1 MTWRPRKRL
10 RRLPA
15 GKTKTVWEARYKDVH
30 SQVRVAKP
38 DWNGGK
44 GTFELKREAQRAIDE
59 AVAQPVPERASAV
72 GVYLPR
78 WLKTRPRSER
88 TDKTNEHRIRRVL
101 AVELEGLPLAE
112 WDMRDLR
119 RRHGYEL
126 AAHML
131 TSQGRSPGGAR
142 NILRALSAMAE
153 DAVTDE
159 LAELN
164 PWIGV
169 KVRDDDRR
177 ATKPPRALCVWSFE
191 EMHEFA
197 AYAGPYE
204 PMIRTMSDCGVRLG
218 ECLALHRVD
227 HRDGEFDIR
236 LTAWEGKLIPSSR
249 EKNHARIVPVGPTL
263 EAMIRAMPVQ
273 LHSPYL
279 FPTPRGCLW
288 RESNW
293 RRKAWR
299 PTAEA
304 ANLKQRTR
312 RLDPLPQEMRHSWVT
327 HLRAAGIDPA
337 DLADVAG
344 HSVET
349 ATSRYT
355 HPLRRSFD
363 DIKRIVG

>member
-1 MTWRPRKRL
+1 MSWRPRKRV
-10 RRLPA
+10 RTLPN
-15 GKTKTVWEARYKDVH
+15 GRTKTVWEARYRDARGV
-30 SQVRVAKP
+30 VRVAKP
-38 DWNGGK
+38 AWNGGK

-59 AVAQPVPERASAV
+59 AIARPAPERASAV
-72 GVYLPR
+72 GVYVDR
-78 WLKTRPRSER
+78 WLETRPRSER
-88 TDKTNEHRIRRVL
+88 TDRTNEHRIRRVL

-119 RRHGYEL
+119 RRHAYEL
-126 AAHML
+126 AAHL
-131 TSQGRSPGGAR
+131 LACQGRSPGGAR

-153 DAVTDE
+153 DAITDE

-169 KVRDDDRR
+169 RVRDDDRR
-177 ATKPPRALCVWSFE
+177 ATKRARELRVWSFE

-197 AYAGPYE
+197 SFAGPYE
-204 PMIRTMSDCGVRLG
+204 PMIRTMSDCGLRLG
-218 ECLALHRVD
+218 ECLALHRTD
-227 HRDGEFDIR
+227 HRDGEFEIG
-236 LTAWEGKLIPSSR
+236 LTAWEGRLIESSR
-249 EKNHARIVPVGPTL
+249 EKNHARTVPVGPTL

-279 FPTPRGCLW
+279 YPTPTGCLW

-293 RRKAWR
+293 RRKVWG
-299 PTAEA
+299 PTVEA
-304 ANLKQRTR
+304 ANRRHRER
-312 RLDPLPQEMRHSWVT
+312 RLDPRPQEMRHSWVT
-327 HLRAAGIDPA
+327 HMRAAGIDPA

-344 HSVET
+344 HTVET

-363 DIKRIVG
+363 DIRRIVG

>member
-10 RRLPA
+10 RELPN
-15 GKTKTVWEARYKDVH
+15 GKTKTVWEARYKDLH
-30 SQVRVAKP
+30 GQVRVAKP
-38 DWNGGK
+38 AWNGGK

-59 AVAQPVPERASAV
+59 AVAQPAPEKASAF
-72 GVYLPR
+72 GVYLHR
-78 WLKTRPRSER
+78 WLETRPRSER

-101 AVELEGLPLAE
+101 AVELEGLSLEE

-119 RRHGYEL
+119 RRHAYEL

-131 TSQGRSPGGAR
+131 TKQGRSPGGAR
-142 NILRALSAMAE
+142 NVLRALSAMAE
-153 DAVTDE
+153 DAITDE

-177 ATKPPRALCVWSFE
+177 ATKQARELRVWSFR

-197 AYAGPYE
+197 SYAGPYE

-218 ECLALHRVD
+218 ECLALHRAD

-236 LTAWEGKLIPSSR
+236 LTAWEGKLIESSR
-249 EKNHARIVPVGPTL
+249 EKNHARIVPVGSTL

-279 FPTPRGCLW
+279 YPTPTGCLW

-293 RRKAWR
+293 RRKVWR
-299 PTAEA
+299 PTVEA
-304 ANLKQRTR
+304 ANKEHRQR
-312 RLDPLPQEMRHSWVT
+312 RLEPLPQEMRHSWVT

-363 DIKRIVG
+363 EIKRIVG